1 MSSASA
7 ATHATDPL
15 SDATARRIARR
26 AVVLACV
33 LAATALTSEASDWRP
48 VSLLLALTA
57 ALVAA
62 DAASVAARRIR
73 ISSGLMVQTTIMAL
87 LGPGPAVAAAT
98 LSTLVETRIHRISR
112 VATMQNLA
120 LFGLLGLIGGLMF
133 ELLATSLGLDRA
145 DTAYAVLVFP
155 CYAALSALNLFLVVG
170 LHPHLAAGTRLRAVR
185 ETALPSLPLE
195 VVNAVLT
202 AVAVFVW
209 ARAGLAAAAALVML
223 LAVTIPL
230 ARTVADALTR
240 GDDLVELRQVFDERA
255 AEVARLASD
264 RDRLLTEVLQAEER
278 ERGRLAISLHD
289 GPMQRL
295 MAIRQ
300 DAAEPDP
307 EVQARLMANLDEA
320 IAETRAIISAF
331 HPATV
336 AELGFAASLRAAVA
350 PFPAA
355 RSVRVT
361 IESEIDDRALAGSS
375 LLPMAQELVVNAVK
389 HATPTA
395 IDVLVT
401 IEDQAVVIDVSD
413 DGIGIDS
420 AQAGRAIQAGHV
432 GLAMVRRR
440 VEDAGGQ
447 LDIATR
453 PDGGTRSRVVMPA
466 RFARL

>member
-1 MSSASA
+1 VLTA
-7 ATHATDPL
+7 A
-15 SDATARRIARR
+15 
-26 AVVLACV
+26 V
-33 LAATALTSEASDWRP
+33 LTSEASDWQP

-98 LSTLVETRIHRISR
+98 VSTIVETRIHRISR

-120 LFGLLGLIGGLMF
+120 LFGILGLIGGLMF
-133 ELLATSLGLDRA
+133 EGLATSLGIDRA
-145 DTAYAVLVFP
+145 DTAYAVLTLP
-155 CYAALSALNLFLVVG
+155 TYAVLSALNLLLVVG
-170 LHPHLAAGTRLRAVR
+170 LHPHLAAGTRLRAIR
-185 ETALPSLPLE
+185 ETAVPSLPLE

-209 ARAGLAAAAALVML
+209 ARAGLATAAALVMV

-230 ARTVADALTR
+230 ARTVADALKSR
-240 GDDLVELRQVFDERA
+240 DDLVELRQVSDARA

-278 ERGRLAISLHD
+278 ERGRLAASLHD

-295 MAIRQ
+295 MALRQ
-300 DAAEPDP
+300 DAAEPD
-307 EVQARLMANLDEA
+307 AAGATHMATHLDEA

-350 PFPAA
+350 PFPTG
-355 RSVRVT
+355 RSAELT
-361 IESEIDDRALAGSS
+361 ITSAVDDRALAGSP
-375 LLPMAQELVVNAVK
+375 LLPVAQELVVNAVK
-389 HATPTA
+389 HACPS
-395 IDVLVT
+395 
-401 IEDQAVVIDVSD
+401 VIDVRVSMDDDTVVLEVND
-413 DGIGIDS
+413 DGIGIDT
-420 AQAGRAIQAGHV
+420 AQAGRAVQAGHV

-453 PDGGTRSRVVMPA
+453 SDGGTRSRVVMPA